1 MRVGAQLYTLH
12 NLTKTLD
19 GFEDCLKKVADIGY
33 RTVQVSG
40 TCAYEPEWLAEKL
53 KENGLTCDLTHF
65 SFDRIVNDTENVVR
79 EHNIYGC
86 KYIGVGS
93 MPGFLADGM
102 DNFNSFVEKALPA
115 AKKIKEL
122 GSFFMY
128 HNHNVEYKVFEG
140 KNYMTRLAE
149 AFPPEYMGFTLD
161 SYWVK
166 AGGSDPVAEYK
177 RLAGRIPVVHY
188 KDMTILPDGT
198 KHFAPIGSGILDFEK
213 ITETAEA
220 GGTKIAFVEQDDSYG
235 EDPFM
240 VLKKSYDYLRS
251 IGLDQ

>member
-1 MRVGAQLYTLH
+1 
-12 NLTKTLD
+12 
-19 GFEDCLKKVADIGY
+19 
-33 RTVQVSG
+33 
-40 TCAYEPEWLAEKL
+40 
-53 KENGLTCDLTHF
+53 
-65 SFDRIVNDTENVVR
+65 
-79 EHNIYGC
+79 
-86 KYIGVGS
+86 
-93 MPGFLADGM
+93 
-102 DNFNSFVEKALPA
+102 
-115 AKKIKEL
+115 
-122 GSFFMY
+122 
-128 HNHNVEYKVFEG
+128 
-140 KNYMTRLAE
+140 
-149 AFPPEYMGFTLD
+149 MGFTLD

-235 EDPFM
+235 EDPSCAQKELRF
-240 VLKKSYDYLRS
+240 LRS